1 MKINKM
7 KICNISSFAGEQE
20 FNFTVTE
27 EKSVILIGGQNG
39 TGKTSLFTAIK
50 LALYGSLCFNYQHNS
65 NMYLA
70 KVKELINQDAFAS
83 SEVNAYIEL
92 TFDIPNE
99 RENVNYV
106 VKRVWNYGDH
116 KLTEK
121 LIVLKA
127 GEILAD
133 DEMIFFQNYL
143 FTIIPPNL
151 FDFFFFDGEQI
162 SDFFAS
168 YNYNMYVKNALL
180 TLCSF
185 DTFELIRKFC
195 DNYVSGSGGVEEVDE
210 AIVKYQEIT
219 NKIEKAIQNIA
230 ILEEKILDQNEKIS
244 AILYEKEELEN
255 RFKNSG
261 GLTQKEKSDL
271 DKKLKNLERIKNECN
286 LRIKTFVE
294 GTMPFI
300 IAKNIV
306 PSISRQLKLEDEM
319 QQYQTL
325 VNKLSSQEALG
336 AIQSTVNEFNI
347 SDENREEFVNKLTTA
362 VISSATPNVDIENF
376 VFLHDLSKEQQ
387 NKVLSV
393 TETIKKFNSNKFLKN
408 ITAKDKALSESAII
422 SKKLRDSMAD
432 VDAHEYISKFSILTN
447 EEFESKK
454 HLENMILDLETQ
466 KEYLVQIQNQ
476 KALIFEQLKSKTKDK
491 SVYELTQRTSVLMGK
506 MVQDLTTSKLKE
518 VEENMLFILKKIMSK
533 DNFIDL
539 VELDNDF
546 NIYLYKEQNYVF
558 KDIVN
563 LIKNIGHDNLAKRIG
578 NTGVRRLCE
587 AFGIDSIAKMKNTL
601 KKSGDQDILFE
612 EEPIKLYKKIEF
624 NQLSK
629 GEKQIFILSLYWS
642 IIKVSGNDIP
652 FIIDTPYARIDTEHR
667 EQISKE
673 FFPTVSTQVIILSTD
688 EEITEHYYSVLK
700 PFISKEYL
708 LEYDETNSKTKV
720 SNKYFFRGDEDDF

>member
-1 MKINKM
+1 MKINNV

-20 FNFTVTE
+20 FNFNVIE
-27 EKSVILIGGQNG
+27 EKSVVLIGGQNG

-50 LALYGSLCFNYQHNS
+50 LALYGPLCFNYQHNS
-65 NMYLA
+65 SMYLT
-70 KVKELINQDAFAS
+70 KVKELINQDAYAS

-92 TFDIPNE
+92 TLDIPNE
-99 RENVNYV
+99 REIVNYV
-106 VKRVWNYGDH
+106 VKRAWNYEDQ
-116 KLTEK
+116 KLTEE
-121 LIVLKA
+121 LTVLKA
-127 GEILAD
+127 GEILED

-168 YNYNMYVKNALL
+168 NNYNAYVKNALL

-195 DNYVSGSGGVEEVDE
+195 DNYISGNDGAEEVDE
-210 AIVKYQEIT
+210 ATVKYQEIT

-230 ILEEKILDQNEKIS
+230 ILEEKISGQNEKIS
-244 AILYEKEELEN
+244 TILHEKEELEN

-271 DKKLKNLERIKNECN
+271 DKKLKDLERIKNECN

-325 VNKLSSQEALG
+325 VNKLNSQEVLG
-336 AIQSTVNEFNI
+336 AIESTVNEFNI
-347 SDENREEFVNKLTTA
+347 SDASRLEFVNKLTTA
-362 VISSATPNVDIENF
+362 VISSAMPDVDIENF

-393 TETIKKFNSNKFLKN
+393 IETIEKFNGNKFLKN
-408 ITAKDKALSESAII
+408 ITAKDKASSESVII

-432 VDAHEYISKFSILTN
+432 VDAHEYSSKFSSLTN
-447 EEFESKK
+447 DEFESRRD
-454 HLENMILDLETQ
+454 LESMVLDLEKQ
-466 KEYLVQIQNQ
+466 KEYLVQIQNE
-476 KALIFEQLKSKTKDK
+476 KALLFEQLKSKTKDK
-491 SVYELTQRTSVLMGK
+491 SVYELTQRTSAVMGK
-506 MVQDLTTSKLKE
+506 MIQDLTTSKFKE
-518 VEENMLFILKKIMSK
+518 VEKNMLFMLKKIMRK

-539 VELDNDF
+539 VELDSNF
-546 NIYLYKEQNYVF
+546 NIYLYKEQTYIF
-558 KDIVN
+558 KDLVN
-563 LIKNIGHDNLAKRIG
+563 LIKNIGHDDLAKRIG
-578 NTGVRRLCE
+578 NTGVHKLCE
-587 AFGIDSIAKMKNTL
+587 VFGIDSISKMKNTL
-601 KKSGDQDILFE
+601 KKSGDQVVLFE

-629 GEKQIFILSLYWS
+629 GEKQIFILSLYWA
-642 IIKVSGNDIP
+642 IIKVSGNNIP

-673 FFPTVSTQVIILSTD
+673 FFPTVSAQVIILSTD

-720 SNKYFFRGDEDDF
+720 SNKYFF